1 MWVCAAQSTI
11 LRVLGRKST
20 LGAFFFAAGWRYSSR
35 TFVLLR
41 HATAFS
47 FREWLMV
54 AILYTPKLPNAAALS
69 RHAFVRAA
77 SIPVG
82 ERIFADGFE

>member
-1 MWVCAAQSTI
+1 
-11 LRVLGRKST
+11 
-20 LGAFFFAAGWRYSSR
+20 
-35 TFVLLR
+35 
-41 HATAFS
+41 
-47 FREWLMV
+47 MV